1 MRKSSLVMTK
11 RDSKNTQNISPE
23 GSQLLFE
30 EYLQEQEFILKI
42 NYRGTSRCFGKS
54 LTEGLL

>member
-1 MRKSSLVMTK
+1 MRTNSLMTK
-11 RDSKNTQNISPE
+11 KDSKNTQNISPE

-42 NYRGTSRCFGKS
+42 NYRGTSRCFGES
-54 LTEGLL
+54 LTKGLL

>member
-1 MRKSSLVMTK
+1 MTK
-11 RDSKNTQNISPE
+11 KDTQNISPE

-30 EYLQEQEFILKI
+30 EYLQDQELILKI
-42 NYRGTSRCFGKS
+42 SYRGTSRCFGES

>member
-1 MRKSSLVMTK
+1 MRTSSLMTK
-11 RDSKNTQNISPE
+11 KDSKNTQNISPE
-23 GSQLLFE
+23 GSQLFFE

-42 NYRGTSRCFGKS
+42 HYRGTSRCFGES

>member
-1 MRKSSLVMTK
+1 MRTTSLMTK
-11 RDSKNTQNISPE
+11 KDSKNTQNISPE

-42 NYRGTSRCFGKS
+42 NYRGKSRCFGES
-54 LTEGLL
+54 LTKGLL

>member
-1 MRKSSLVMTK
+1 MTK
-11 RDSKNTQNISPE
+11 KDSKNTQNIKPE

-30 EYLQEQEFILKI
+30 ECLQEQEFILKI
-42 NYRGTSRCFGKS
+42 HYRGTSRCFGES